1 MTLTLPHTRDV
12 WILRNVPDAYTKCK
26 YFPVRTTR
34 RALVRARA
42 TEPSDYTQK
51 IQLMQLSIEGHG
63 KQVTMVTSMDNLK
76 GREMVR
82 NVQV

>member
-1 MTLTLPHTRDV
+1 MFPMPTPNASISLGVTR
-12 WILRNVPDAYTKCK
+12 
-26 YFPVRTTR
+26 VRTTR

-42 TEPSDYTQK
+42 TEPFDYTQK